1 MQSVLA
7 SLDPREDE
15 ALPRDELYLGQAA
28 RSMAPAGYDVGV
40 NPTVLIE
47 SVVVAPA
54 APAWL
59 LELVQA
65 VCRRYE
71 VDAQVVQS
79 ELDAEPV

>member
-1 MQSVLA
+1 
-7 SLDPREDE
+7 
-15 ALPRDELYLGQAA
+15 
-28 RSMAPAGYDVGV
+28 MAPAGYDVGV